1 MKNKKKIGF
10 TLVELLA
17 VIVILSIIMTI
28 TVPIILVQVKKAERR
43 SFEISVELVKKNT
56 EDYLLKQGLKR
67 LPDCETDGFVK
78 VEELSLKNKENAF
91 SLENSYVC
99 YNSQK
104 QCNYIYAIS
113 KKKNYKIDDCY
124 DDSKITE
131 IDKSADY
138 SIPQFTNFEY
148 QYEDDGSSLV
158 ADIDWYDEGSDIKE
172 ELYRIK
178 EAGSNNWSK
187 WQISKKFTGINFEKK
202 YTIQS
207 KATNEAGRFRIA
219 KTTTE
224 PILEDTPTCILQLLE
239 GTKGNSPYYK
249 TNVKVTMTT
258 SSVKVLPISYSDI
271 VTSSTPSY
279 GHKTTSGFGTSTFIV
294 TKNGTTTLYGYVKIS
309 DNKKSSCSKK
319 VIKDTNPES
328 VSITATN
335 YAQGWSNK
343 NVTLK
348 ANIKEGAAVS
358 GYKSSY
364 TYQWYKD
371 SAIISGA
378 TSSTYLAKESGNYK
392 VKVTSKSGK
401 TATSDKFNVLVDT
414 VAPNTPTISAK
425 NYGRSIDFNYSSS
438 DSGSGV
444 NHYVLNYIN
453 STVMGASS
461 TEYES
466 VILSSSSNT
475 YSINT
480 QTNNTYKYY
489 ICAVDKA
496 GNSKCSNKI
505 STTTY
510 MGLKAGN
517 RTKGFKIAYGTKVW
531 YVIADSGSTK
541 GSYLTLI
548 AKDAAGYASGG
559 NSYNYANTYLNDQ
572 SLSNGYMASNRL
584 IKKDCNNGGIRKQN
598 GNCITSDS
606 GKNGLYK
613 YSDLSNPYWIGSG
626 KVVVPF
632 SYNEYEVSND
642 HPKLAGAVG
651 TIYRNSP
658 PNTSAM
664 IVNYSAVS
672 EYKDFMSG
680 QTINPNN
687 SDTKFSYNGTLARNS
702 WYASNYYKRITV
714 YPYKEKNRLSF
725 VGQSFSYDFTYNTDS
740 SVPNSGTGGSI
751 TNTGHLIVIPCG
763 GGSYSSIE
771 WIAENGNFN
780 YKINYKNGNSNN
792 YSGYSYQ
799 ALHAAGKSTSSK
811 IDDSTYGYVRTYNN
825 STDSSCVDFG
835 YETVSSTTKYFY
847 YRPYIQVYESYD
859 KDGN

>member
-43 SFEISVELVKKNT
+43 SFEISAELVKKNT

-67 LPDCETDGFVK
+67 LPDCEEDFVNL
-78 VEELSLKNKENAF
+78 EDLSLKNKENAF

-99 YNSQK
+99 YKSQQ
-104 QCNYIYAIS
+104 QCNYIHAIS
-113 KKKNYKIDDCY
+113 KKKNYKMIGCY
-124 DDSKITE
+124 DDSEITE

-138 SIPQFTNFEY
+138 SRPKFTNFEY

-207 KATNEAGRFRIA
+207 KATNEAGRFNFA

-279 GHKTTSGFGTSTFIV
+279 KHKTTSGFGTSTFIV
-294 TKNGTTTLYGYVKIS
+294 TKNGTTTLYGYVKTS

-335 YAQGWSNK
+335 YTQGWSNK

-348 ANIKEGAAVS
+348 ANIKEGASVS

-371 SAIISGA
+371 GAIISGA

-425 NYGRSIDFNYSSS
+425 NYGRSIDFKYSSS

-444 NHYVLNYIN
+444 NHYALYYIDN
-453 STVMGASS
+453 TVMGNSS
-461 TEYES
+461 TKYDS

-480 QTNNTYKYY
+480 QTGDTYKYY

-496 GNSKCSNKI
+496 GNEKCSNKI

-510 MGLKAGN
+510 MGIKAAN
-517 RTKGFKIAYGTKVW
+517 RTKGSKIKYGTKDW
-531 YVIADSGSTK
+531 YVINDSGSSK

-548 AKDAAGYASGG
+548 AANVAGYTSGG
-559 NSYNYANTYLNDQ
+559 NDYNYANTYLNDQ
-572 SLSNGYMASNRL
+572 SLPYGYMASNSL
-584 IKKDCNNGGIRKQN
+584 IKKDCNNGGIFKQN

-606 GKNGLYK
+606 GNNGYNY
-613 YSDLSNPYWIGSG
+613 YSDLSSPYWIGSG
-626 KVVVPF
+626 TVVVPTG
-632 SYNEYEVSND
+632 YTEYEQDDNNFMLTGAAGTTYKTSHPDTTEMISKYSKTYVS
-642 HPKLAGAVG
+642 KSY
-651 TIYRNSP
+651 I
-658 PNTSAM
+658 
-664 IVNYSAVS
+664 
-672 EYKDFMSG
+672 SG
-680 QTINPNN
+680 QTIYPNN
-687 SDTKFSYNGTLARNS
+687 SETNFSYNGTTTKTD
-702 WYASNYYKRITV
+702 WYGSAYYKRLAV
-714 YPYKEKNRLSF
+714 NPYIDHKNRILH
-725 VGQSFSYDFTYNTDS
+725 
-740 SVPNSGTGGSI
+740 I
-751 TNTGHLIVIPCG
+751 ILIHLFLDQILI
-763 GGSYSSIE
+763 
-771 WIAENGNFN
+771 
-780 YKINYKNGNSNN
+780 KI
-792 YSGYSYQ
+792 
-799 ALHAAGKSTSSK
+799 L
-811 IDDSTYGYVRTYNN
+811 
-825 STDSSCVDFG
+825 
-835 YETVSSTTKYFY
+835 
-847 YRPYIQVYESYD
+847 
-859 KDGN
+859 